1 MTSVLEKTGAMPAP
15 MSASETEQPFK
26 QALAWSEEDN
36 LSEAEHASLR
46 GVRSNELPI
55 LDSEEIIAL
64 EQAIEQA
71 PNADEALE
79 VVSKHDTGIYHTMS
93 LLEKVMS
100 VYGNSGDVTD
110 KINTIVDKA
119 IGGAERAIA
128 GEVDST
134 APNDVVLGLI
144 KGLDITRDPELKAKL
159 ANILDSGITLAEQNN
174 QLDNYSNNYL
184 LDPIIAASA
193 KEVVADIRHAAP
205 DEAIGAEE
213 LFESHSRVHALYA
226 ERAAIEA
233 QLAEVDQ
240 RIAAEYEMLET
251 IAPKR
256 TFMTAVRSMLRFS
269 R

>member
-1 MTSVLEKTGAMPAP
+1 MTSVLEKTGAMPTP
-15 MSASETEQPFK
+15 NTEKNEQPFK

-36 LSEAEHASLR
+36 LSEAERASLL
-46 GVRSNELPI
+46 GIRSEELPV
-55 LDSEEIIAL
+55 LGSQEITAL
-64 EQAIEQA
+64 ELEIEQA
-71 PNADEALE
+71 PNANEALE
-79 VVSKHDTGIYHTMS
+79 VVSRHDTGIYHTMA

-100 VYGNSGDVTD
+100 VYGNSDDVTD
-110 KINTIVDKA
+110 RIDMIVSKT
-119 IGGAERAIA
+119 IGGAELAIA

-144 KGLDITRDPELKAKL
+144 KGLDITHDPHLKAKL

-174 QLDNYSNNYL
+174 QQDHYSDNYV

-193 KEVVADIRHAAP
+193 KEVVSDIRHAAP
-205 DEAIGAEE
+205 DEAIDAEG
-213 LFESHSRVHALYA
+213 LFESHSRIHALYA
-226 ERAAIEA
+226 ERAAIDQLIADEYSALEA
-233 QLAEVDQ
+233 
-240 RIAAEYEMLET
+240 